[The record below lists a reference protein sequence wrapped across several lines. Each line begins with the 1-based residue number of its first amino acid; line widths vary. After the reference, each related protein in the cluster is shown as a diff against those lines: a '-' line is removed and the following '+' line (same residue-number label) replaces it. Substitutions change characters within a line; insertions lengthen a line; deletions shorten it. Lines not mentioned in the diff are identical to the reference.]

1 MSALRTKLPFAD
13 TVFVRVEIALTAPVF
28 CCDAAHIA
36 NAVIQ
41 LPHAYRRLTV
51 PYMLAGAGEG
61 NGRLILPAAEIHYA

>member
-13 TVFVRVEIALTAPVF
+13 TVFARVEFASTAPVF
-28 CCDAAHIA
+28 CFDAAHIA

-41 LPHAYRRLTV
+41 LPHAYRRLTI
-51 PYMLAGAGEG
+51 PYMLAGASEG